1 MGYFSFITTPITQ
14 IYHGTLE
21 LLGDVSMQVVNFGR
35 SYIFGD
41 LPELVW
47 HGFNRDWILDECYR
61 RMKNTPERVGK
72 LVVGP
77 YWAPNYQLVT
87 LVMAPV
93 PIIASYGEN
102 PVDPQAR
109 EPFQVMEAA
118 IKKKTIVNLSSNEAI
133 QERTKIKSHLNITE
147 RVNTETLKLIKQQC
161 ANWQADVDIETQI
174 SLVCTNI
181 IGGTVFGLKPVSLAD
196 IPTLKSMSEKIVHSK
211 PGKADFEQA
220 SEDLLSLSNKLIS
233 RSFNTIIGKKQY
245 IYAQVAPE
253 KPVDNHFLNLSPR
266 QQMQILQDTHGGA
279 ALIVESNLS
288 ALCSI
293 ALAKIIENPQ
303 IKERLVSEINTLSEL
318 SDFKALDKLPYL
330 DAVYAEALR
339 FVSPT
344 AVIARKT
351 GSSTLLEKVV
361 GNDNIERNIPVPKG
375 SYLFS
380 AIRREHLD
388 PDFWANPNEFTPE
401 RFTHRV
407 PHFSGPHFF
416 PFSSGPRSCPAGG
429 LFVNVVFKTLI
440 AFVLKNYTLT
450 LDNAVEDI
458 PVNALHPRWA
468 NKYYVTQFQEN
479 AAASS
484 SLPPQE
490 PSVPGVN

>member
-14 IYHGTLE
+14 LYHGTLE
-21 LLGDVSMQVVNFGR
+21 LLGEVSIHTINFGR

-61 RMKNTPERVGK
+61 RMKNTPERVGR

-77 YWAPNYQLVT
+77 YFAPNYQLAT

-93 PIIASYGEN
+93 PVVASYGEN

-118 IKKKTIVNLSSNEAI
+118 IKRKTIVNLSSNEATH
-133 QERTKIKSHLNITE
+133 ERTKIKSHLSITN
-147 RVNTETLKLIKQQC
+147 RINAETLKLIKQQC
-161 ANWQADVDIETQI
+161 ANWQVEVDIETQI

-181 IGGTVFGLKPVSLAD
+181 IAGTVFGLNPITLAD
-196 IPTLKSMSEKIVHSK
+196 IPILKSMSDKIVHSK

-220 SEDLLSLSNKLIS
+220 SADLLSLSTKLITHS
-233 RSFNTIIGKKQY
+233 VPTIIQKKLYLFDQ
-245 IYAQVAPE
+245 IVPQE
-253 KPVDNHFLNLSPR
+253 FEETTFLNLPFL

-288 ALCSI
+288 ALCTI

-303 IKERLVSEINTLSEL
+303 VKERLVNEINTLPEL

-339 FVSPT
+339 FASPT
-344 AVIARKT
+344 SVIARRT
-351 GSSTLLEKVV
+351 GNKALLEKVV
-361 GNDNIERNIPVPKG
+361 GNDNVERDVPVPKG

-380 AIRREHLD
+380 AIRREHFD
-388 PDFWANPNEFTPE
+388 TDYWANPHEFNPE
-401 RFTHRV
+401 RFTNKV

-416 PFSSGPRSCPAGG
+416 PFSYGPRSCPAGG
-429 LFVNVVFKTLI
+429 QFVNVVFKTLI

-450 LDNAVEDI
+450 LDKAVEDI
-458 PVNALHPRWA
+458 PVNALHPRWT

-479 AAASS
+479 TAAPSS
-484 SLPPQE
+484 MSMGE
-490 PSVPGVN
+490 S